1 MKYELTPEEQEMENS
16 ADQLRSVSGEKRQ
29 KIENMLGR
37 ARKNEVISL
46 RISEADLEMIRNQ
59 AAAQGLPYQTF
70 INSILHK
77 YVTGQLYDRQEVR
90 KLLAEIRGT

>member
-29 KIENMLGR
+29 KVEDMLGR

-90 KLLAEIRGT
+90 KLLAEMRGT

>member
-29 KIENMLGR
+29 KVEDILGR

>member
-16 ADQLRSVSGEKRQ
+16 VDQLRSVSGEKRQ
-29 KIENMLGR
+29 KVEDMLGR

-90 KLLAEIRGT
+90 KLLAEMRGT

>member
-1 MKYELTPEEQEMENS
+1 
-16 ADQLRSVSGEKRQ
+16 
-29 KIENMLGR
+29 MLGR

-90 KLLAEIRGT
+90 KLLAEMRGT